1 MKGACKMTTKYT
13 QTGLWIEE
21 KDGVVRV
28 GLSEKGQDDVGEVMF
43 VELPKFGE
51 KLRIGDNLL
60 SVEGA
65 KAVSEISAPITGTV
79 QKVHDALEDEIEK
92 LNSKDREDNWII
104 ELTNVSGFTSAEFS
118 DNPWFGQVK
127 PEEV

>member
-1 MKGACKMTTKYT
+1 MNSRYT

-51 KLRIGDNLL
+51 TLKIGGNLL

-65 KAVSEISAPITGTV
+65 KAVSEFTAPISG
-79 QKVHDALEDEIEK
+79 KIEKLHEALEDETEK
-92 LNSKDREDNWII
+92 LNSTDREDNWII
-104 ELTNVSGFTSAEFS
+104 ELTEVSGFNSAEFS
-118 DNPWFGQVK
+118 SDPWFGQVK
-127 PEEV
+127 AKPEPEEV

>member
-1 MKGACKMTTKYT
+1 MTTRYT

-21 KDGVVRV
+21 KDGVVRI

-51 KLRIGDNLL
+51 QLRIGGNLL

-65 KAVSEISAPITGTV
+65 KAVSEIAAPITGTI
-79 QKVHDALEDEIEK
+79 QKVHDELEDKPEK
-92 LNSKDREDNWII
+92 LNSTDREDNWII

-118 DNPWFGQVK
+118 DDPWFGQRK
-127 PEEV
+127 PDTEEV

>member
-1 MKGACKMTTKYT
+1 MTTRYT

-65 KAVSEISAPITGTV
+65 KAVSEISAPIAGTV
-79 QKVHDALEDEIEK
+79 QKVHDELEDENEK
-92 LNSKDREDNWII
+92 LNSTDRDDNWII
-104 ELTNVSGFTSAEFS
+104 ELTEASGFTSAEFS
-118 DNPWFGQVK
+118 DSPWFGQKK